1 VNLEP
6 VIPEPDPV
14 VYTAQLA
21 DIETR
26 PLEQRAEA
34 FGALHERLREQL
46 EDADTDPAG
55 RA

>member
-1 VNLEP
+1 M
-6 VIPEPDPV
+6 PEPDLV
-14 VYTAQLA
+14 AFAAKLA
-21 DIETR
+21 DIETK

-46 EDADTDPAG
+46 EDADTDPAV